1 MRLKKGVIKSSL
13 KPGGYN
19 MVLDIDLSNIIPEQQ
34 KIDPDN
40 CIILFKGAGEKKE
53 SFNWTFKEF

>member
-1 MRLKKGVIKSSL
+1 
-13 KPGGYN
+13 

-34 KIDPDN
+34 KIDAEN
-40 CIILFKGAGEKKE
+40 CIILFKGAAEKKE

>member
-1 MRLKKGVIKSSL
+1 
-13 KPGGYN
+13 

-34 KIDPDN
+34 KIDTDN